1 MIAPWKESYDKPRQS
16 IESRDITLP
25 TKVCIVK
32 AMTFPVVMY
41 GGEIWTIKKA
51 EYQRINA
58 MELCWRRFLR
68 VPCTARRSKQ
78 SIPNE
83 INPEYSLKGLLLEL
97 KFQYF
102 GHLMWRAGSLE
113 KTLMLGQIEGKRRSG
128 WQRTRWLD
136 SITNSMDMN
145 YSKLWEIV
153 EDRVAWCATVHGVTK
168 SQTRHSNW
176 TELNWTEWDF
186 VNICSRTFSSTSLL
200 TIEF

>member
-1 MIAPWKESYDKPRQS
+1 MIAPWKESYDKPRPS

-25 TKVCIVK
+25 TKVCIVR

-51 EYQRINA
+51 EHQRIDA
-58 MELCWRRFLR
+58 MELCWRRYLR
-68 VPCTARRSKQ
+68 VPCTTRKSKQ
-78 SIPNE
+78 SILNE

-97 KFQYF
+97 KFQHF

-113 KTLMLGQIEGKRRSG
+113 KTLMLGQIKGKMRSG
-128 WQRTRWLD
+128 WQRTRWLH

-145 YSKLWEIV
+145 YSKIWEIV

-168 SQTRHSNW
+168 SQTRQQ
-176 TELNWTEWDF
+176 LN
-186 VNICSRTFSSTSLL
+186 NLSFSLDAFKISFEFGCQHVLL
-200 TIEF
+200 WCA

>member
-1 MIAPWKESYDKPRQS
+1 MYSVWMVTAAIKLKDDCSLEGKLWQTKTEYWKQRHHFANKSFYCQSYD
-16 IESRDITLP
+16 
-25 TKVCIVK
+25 
-32 AMTFPVVMY
+32 FPMVMY

-51 EYQRINA
+51 EHQRLDA

-78 SIPNE
+78 SILNE

-113 KTLMLGQIEGKRRSG
+113 KTLMLGQIEGKRRNG

-153 EDRVAWCATVHGVTK
+153 EDRVAWYATVHGVTK
-168 SQTRHSNW
+168 SRTRLSDW
-176 TELNWTEWDF
+176 TELNILF
-186 VNICSRTFSSTSLL
+186 
-200 TIEF
+200 